1 MSKRRVKKHKVESC
15 CRIAPPQG
23 ALRDA
28 KHTWH
33 FDYWDLYLRWQVI
46 ATSSTI
52 TLFPNHRL
60 LYEQTVKLHGTQPQ
74 FGGVRWWFLCP
85 DCQRRVLY
93 LYLPQNVYHPA
104 CRSCENAYRFSCRR
118 CHNLSYESTQSSHS
132 ASERRFQGLA
142 REMGITTREA
152 RLWSHLT
159 DSDAAVTDT
168 KRPRLNKVRKRRTA
182 MGRIIAKLAREKRL
196 TI

>member
-1 MSKRRVKKHKVESC
+1 MSKRRLRKDKVERC
-15 CRIAPPQG
+15 CRLAPPQG
-23 ALRDA
+23 VLRDA
-28 KHTWH
+28 KHTWR
-33 FDYWDLYLRWQVI
+33 FEYWDFYLRWQVI
-46 ATSSTI
+46 AANSTL
-52 TLFPNHRL
+52 TLFPNHRV

-85 DCQRRVLY
+85 DCQHRVLY
-93 LYLPQNVYHPA
+93 IYLPYDAHH
-104 CRSCENAYRFSCRR
+104 FSCRR

-132 ASERRFQGLA
+132 ASERHFQGLA
-142 REMGITTREA
+142 REIGITTREA
-152 RLWSHLT
+152 RIWSHLT

-168 KRPRLNKVRKRRTA
+168 KRPILNKVRKRRTP

>member
-1 MSKRRVKKHKVESC
+1 MSKRRVRKHKVESC
-15 CRIAPPQG
+15 CRLAPPQG

-33 FDYWDLYLRWQVI
+33 FKVWDLYLRWQVI
-46 ATSSTI
+46 ATSATL

-60 LYEQTVKLHGTQPQ
+60 LIEQTVQLHRTEPQ

-93 LYLPQNVYHPA
+93 LCLPQNAHH
-104 CRSCENAYRFSCRR
+104 FSCRS

-132 ASERRFQGLA
+132 ASERHFQGLA
-142 REMGITTREA
+142 REIGITTREA

-159 DSDAAVTDT
+159 DSDAAVPDT
-168 KRPRLNKVRKRRTA
+168 KRPILNKVRKRRTA
-182 MGRIIAKLAREKRL
+182 MGRIIAKLAREKAL